1 MSEKLINEIKR
12 TQQLMMIEEQS
23 LSGLIGNIMGTLSNT
38 GTLDYL
44 SNNKKNSKPISGKIK
59 HRYSGKAGEMVNKM
73 IQEME
78 KMGITNP
85 NTQIGLL
92 SVIGKESGFIT
103 VKEKGYCNTDDSR
116 IINIFGGRGRKCKS
130 LKCDDPK
137 FFECV
142 YGKGSGVRLGNT
154 QPGDGW
160 KYVGRGLN
168 GITGRGNYKM
178 YGQMIGVDL
187 ENNPELLERPEI
199 AAKAAL
205 AFFLKGKNPKSLPNF
220 TDKESAVK
228 YFADINA
235 GKKSESSRI
244 AALKVLPKFDIA

>member
-1 MSEKLINEIKR
+1 
-12 TQQLMMIEEQS
+12 
-23 LSGLIGNIMGTLSNT
+23 
-38 GTLDYL
+38 
-44 SNNKKNSKPISGKIK
+44 
-59 HRYSGKAGEMVNKM
+59 
-73 IQEME
+73 
-78 KMGITNP
+78 
-85 NTQIGLL
+85 
-92 SVIGKESGFIT
+92 
-103 VKEKGYCNTDDSR
+103 
-116 IINIFGGRGRKCKS
+116 
-130 LKCDDPK
+130 
-137 FFECV
+137 
-142 YGKGSGVRLGNT
+142 
-154 QPGDGW
+154 
-160 KYVGRGLN
+160 LN

-244 AALKVLPKFDIA
+244 AALNVLPKFDIA